1 MSTLVAIGAAIAV
14 LTGIGAG
21 IGIGRIGGSAMDA
34 GKIMWVMYEHP
45 EVDFQG
51 MAMRFIDIRKRVYT
65 FPKMGEKAYF
75 VAIPT
80 SSGTGSEVTPFAVIT
95 DDRDGTK
102 YLRKPSDAMSLHVRP
117 E

>member
-1 MSTLVAIGAAIAV
+1 
-14 LTGIGAG
+14 
-21 IGIGRIGGSAMDA
+21 MDA

-45 EVDFQG
+45 EVDFLD
-51 MAMRFIDIRKRVYT
+51 MAMRFMDIRKRVYT

-95 DDRDGTK
+95 DETQRREVSAGR
-102 YLRKPSDAMSLHVRP
+102 LRAAAEHGHR
-117 E
+117 